1 MEGRGELEDYS
12 QLMQKISSWSEELLL
27 RGLSQFT
34 LKDIEVLEQLIAE
47 TSRFQMTF
55 LREILELMIEEGR
68 KTALGSGDEELMLLH
83 YCRLTQYVQL
93 STQESS

>member
-1 MEGRGELEDYS
+1 M
-12 QLMQKISSWSEELLL
+12 
-27 RGLSQFT
+27 
-34 LKDIEVLEQLIAE
+34 A
-47 TSRFQMTF
+47 F

>member
-1 MEGRGELEDYS
+1 MEDYN

-27 RGLSQFT
+27 RGISQFT
-34 LKDIEVLEQLIAE
+34 LRDIEFLEQLVVE
-47 TSRFQMTF
+47 STRFQMTF
-55 LREILELMIEEGR
+55 LREIMEVVIEEGR
-68 KTALGSGDEELMLLH
+68 KTALGNGDEEFLLFQ

>member
-34 LKDIEVLEQLIAE
+34 LKDIEVLEQLIVE
-47 TSRFQMTF
+47 TWRFQMTF

-68 KTALGSGDEELMLLH
+68 DRKS
-83 YCRLTQYVQL
+83 VV
-93 STQESS
+93 

>member
-1 MEGRGELEDYS
+1 MEDYS
-12 QLMQKISSWSEELLL
+12 QLMQKINSWSEELFL

-34 LKDIEVLEQLIAE
+34 LKDIDVLEQLIVE

>member
-1 MEGRGELEDYS
+1 MEGREELEDYN

-34 LKDIEVLEQLIAE
+34 LKDIDVLEQLIVE
-47 TSRFQMTF
+47 TSRFQMNF
-55 LREILELMIEEGR
+55 LREILEHMIEDGR

-93 STQESS
+93 SIQESS